1 MSDGEAINFQEL
13 PFICPYCGRAT
24 VVESPME
31 TIEIGRADCEREFLI
46 GNDVPGPLPQ

>member
-1 MSDGEAINFQEL
+1 MSVKFRRWPASKTDHDDGEAINFQEL

-31 TIEIGRADCEREFLI
+31 MIE
-46 GNDVPGPLPQ
+46 